1 MPSRIDHVIIAAPDL
16 DRLEDTFRRM
26 GFSVVGGG
34 THPHLG
40 TRNRIIILGDGY
52 IELLGIADVSR
63 VSPVL
68 RERIALG
75 SGWVGFALQS
85 DDISTE
91 AQAMRERGVDAR
103 GPSVGRLVAPDG
115 TARSWRVVTIGSDDL
130 WAAALPLPFLIQHD
144 STGQRHRRELAGG
157 KEPTPHANSASALG
171 GVTLLAADHA
181 DLRRRYE
188 RAYALHPVAD
198 AGQEAGERSGAVY
211 RLPQGNEW
219 IRLMRYD
226 APAAV
231 APAPQV
237 DAIMRVRVRVADMA
251 SVERALWLARLP
263 VATPLDH
270 TISVALPDT
279 SAQIEFSSDPM

>member
-16 DRLEDTFRRM
+16 DRLEDTFRRL

-34 THPHLG
+34 THPLLG

-63 VSPVL
+63 VSPIL

-75 SGWVGFALQS
+75 SGWVGYALQS
-85 DDISTE
+85 DDIAAE
-91 AQAMRERGVDAR
+91 AQAMRERGVNAH
-103 GPSVGRLVAPDG
+103 GPNPGRLVAPDG
-115 TARSWRVVTIGSDDL
+115 TARSWRVVTIGTDDL

-144 STGQRHRRELAGG
+144 STGQRHQRELAGG
-157 KEPTPHANSASALG
+157 QEPAPHANSASALG
-171 GVTLLAADHA
+171 GVTLLAADPA
-181 DLRRRYE
+181 SLRERYE

-211 RLPQGNEW
+211 RLARANEW
-219 IRLMRYD
+219 IRLMPYD
-226 APAAV
+226 DGAIAV
-231 APAPQV
+231 APASQV

-251 SVERALWLARLP
+251 SVERALWLGRLP
-263 VATPLDH
+263 ATPLDH
-270 TISVALPDT
+270 AISVTLPDT
-279 SAQIEFSSDPM
+279 TAHIEFSSAL